1 MHVISS
7 APYQV
12 VMGQVSEIR
21 LSKIRVFENRFWIL
35 IFNASFQ
42 YGTWT
47 NHLMKENLVQFMYY
61 NPFLGLFSGTT
72 LKLMYPK
79 PKFLGTRL
87 IINQAQL
94 VRNLRYCPD
103 THQYPRKLE
112 LTQTEVVAD
121 FVPAD
126 AGDFEPATVL

>member
-1 MHVISS
+1 
-7 APYQV
+7 
-12 VMGQVSEIR
+12 
-21 LSKIRVFENRFWIL
+21 
-35 IFNASFQ
+35 
-42 YGTWT
+42 
-47 NHLMKENLVQFMYY
+47 MKENLVQFMYY

-72 LKLMYPK
+72 LKIMYPE

-121 FVPAD
+121 FVPAHS
-126 AGDFEPATVL
+126 ALKLEKKCNIKSAKTHFLLHQK